1 MRGIDKSVVQR
12 WWLLD
17 SHTLMVRR
25 WQLRRGNTERVYNY
39 LKPASSRRARTINV
53 AKVMQAA

>member
-17 SHTLMVRR
+17 THTLMVRR
-25 WQLRRGNTERVYNY
+25 WQLRRGNTERTYND
-39 LKPASSRRARTINV
+39 LKPSSARRARTINV
-53 AKVMQAA
+53 AKVMRAA